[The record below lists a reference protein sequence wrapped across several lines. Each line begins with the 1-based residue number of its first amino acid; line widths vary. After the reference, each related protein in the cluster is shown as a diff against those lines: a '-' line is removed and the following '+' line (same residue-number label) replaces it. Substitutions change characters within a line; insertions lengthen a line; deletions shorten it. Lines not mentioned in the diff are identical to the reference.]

1 VFVRPLVIIPAYNE
15 EDALPSVLVEVRRDL
30 PEMDVLVVD
39 DGSTDETRRVARE
52 AGAQVIALPFN
63 LGVGGALRTGF
74 RYACEHGYERAV
86 QIDADGQ
93 HEAAS
98 VRLLL
103 AGLDD
108 DAADLVIGNRFAAGV
123 TPYSVGAARGGA
135 MAFLRVLVRVV
146 TGRWF
151 QDTTSGFRAF
161 GPRALRLFSRELSVE
176 YMGDT
181 VEALLI
187 ALREGLRV
195 TEAPTG
201 MRERAGGEPSNRS
214 FRLFYRYL
222 QALLVIFVN
231 AGRTTKPEPM
241 P

>member
-1 VFVRPLVIIPAYNE
+1 MRPLIIIPAYNE
-15 EDALPSVLVEVRRDL
+15 EDALPAVLVEVRRDL
-30 PEMDVLVVD
+30 PDLDVLVVD
-39 DGSTDETRRVARE
+39 DGSTDDTRRVARE

-74 RYACEHGYERAV
+74 RYACENGYERAI
-86 QIDADGQ
+86 QLDADGQ
-93 HEAAS
+93 HEPAA
-98 VRLLL
+98 VRQLL

-108 DAADLVIGNRFAAGV
+108 DVDLVIGNRFAPGV

-135 MAFLRVLVRVV
+135 MAFLRVLVRLVS
-146 TGRWF
+146 GRWF

-161 GPRALRLFSRELSVE
+161 GPRSLLLFSRELSVE

-195 TEAPTG
+195 KEVPTG
-201 MRERAGGEPSNRS
+201 MRQRAGGQPSNRS
-214 FRLFYRYL
+214 FRLVYRYL
-222 QALLVIFVN
+222 RALLVIFVN
-231 AGRTTKPEPM
+231 AGRTTEREVEA
-241 P
+241 